1 MWLFGKSGKDATE
14 KANDTRSQVR
24 EWTRKLRGE
33 MRQLDR
39 QMRSIENEERKV
51 TDEIKKAGKRGDVNS
66 CRILAKEVVRS
77 RKARER
83 LLESKAQ
90 LNSVSMSLQ
99 QQAATMR
106 VAGSLEKSTDVM
118 QAMGNLVKVSEI
130 STTMTE
136 MSREM
141 MKLGLI
147 DEMVGDAIDSMD
159 PAELEEESAGEVLQV
174 MSELAA
180 DVISQLPD
188 SEKAML
194 PQAAQ
199 AQAAA
204 KPAEKTAVDEIDARL
219 KAL

>member
-1 MWLFGKSGKDATE
+1 
-14 KANDTRSQVR
+14 
-24 EWTRKLRGE
+24 
-33 MRQLDR
+33 
-39 QMRSIENEERKV
+39 MRSIENEERKV

-130 STTMTE
+130 STTVRM
-136 MSREM
+136 
-141 MKLGLI
+141 L
-147 DEMVGDAIDSMD
+147 
-159 PAELEEESAGEVLQV
+159 
-174 MSELAA
+174 
-180 DVISQLPD
+180 
-188 SEKAML
+188 SEKKKRADGRREGKRREEKKILTSSL
-194 PQAAQ
+194 PFRQEFG
-199 AQAAA
+199 
-204 KPAEKTAVDEIDARL
+204 PESVAEGHLQRVEVGARV
-219 KAL
+219 

>member
-1 MWLFGKSGKDATE
+1 MPVCVFSVCLYLY
-14 KANDTRSQVR
+14 VR
-24 EWTRKLRGE
+24 LHLSLHVLSEFSL
-33 MRQLDR
+33 LL
-39 QMRSIENEERKV
+39 SI
-51 TDEIKKAGKRGDVNS
+51 
-66 CRILAKEVVRS
+66 LPVRV
-77 RKARER
+77 
-83 LLESKAQ
+83 Q
-90 LNSVSMSLQ
+90 
-99 QQAATMR
+99 
-106 VAGSLEKSTDVM
+106 
-118 QAMGNLVKVSEI
+118 
-130 STTMTE
+130 MTE